1 MSTFIQLCWIVSS
14 FVRTMQH
21 SYIVKLSRFSWNLW
35 RSINAFNLNI
45 FLLQVLKTRNT
56 DRLLRVAFTPFFSSN
71 PLTCQNFGVI
81 GGNSLLAVPGV
92 WKCFLSNVPWNPSW
106 MQDKREGCCL
116 YGYPIWHP
124 GVPWYCWPEHICS
137 TIKIPCFY
145 LLLIIHHISSIQ
157 RSNPIPLVLKRWAS
171 CAFFLKSRR

>member
-1 MSTFIQLCWIVSS
+1 MSTFIRLCLIVSS

-92 WKCFLSNVPWNPSW
+92 WKCFLSNVPWNPNW
-106 MQDKREGCCL
+106 MQDKRHKRKEKDAACMVILSGTL
-116 YGYPIWHP
+116 ESLDTGRNTSAAQLRSL
-124 GVPWYCWPEHICS
+124 VSIC
-137 TIKIPCFY
+137 Y
-145 LLLIIHHISSIQ
+145 LSFIIYHLSVII
-157 RSNPIPLVLKRWAS
+157 
-171 CAFFLKSRR
+171 